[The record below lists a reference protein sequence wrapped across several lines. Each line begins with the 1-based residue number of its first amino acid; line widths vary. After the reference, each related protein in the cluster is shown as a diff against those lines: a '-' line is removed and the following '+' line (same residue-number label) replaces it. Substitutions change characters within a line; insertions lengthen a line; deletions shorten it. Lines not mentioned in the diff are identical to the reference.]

1 MMQNI
6 VGAFI
11 SFYLRYIVAKYSTA
25 LKTDIVVGLSTD
37 RCTYLRSWV
46 CDHRAIG
53 TLVSGDPHRWNH
65 VFSSLDPCGCSDK
78 ISTQYH
84 VCYVLTEITEVK
96 SSNYIT

>member
-25 LKTDIVVGLSTD
+25 LKTEIVVGLSTD
-37 RCTYLRSWV
+37 RCTYLRCWV
-46 CDHRAIG
+46 CDRRAIG

-65 VFSSLDPCGCSDK
+65 FLVLSNFVDVLIEYQLSITSV
-78 ISTQYH
+78 
-84 VCYVLTEITEVK
+84 VC
-96 SSNYIT
+96 